1 MMQHRNPT
9 IRTAPRP
16 NGVRV
21 HRSRPAQVDA
31 ARETRPSDALV
42 PTQIEIG
49 ALIRRCIVESERF
62 YRGQPHDTRFAYELF
77 RRALVERNEVAWEH
91 IYTHYSGLVESWV
104 RRSGAF
110 VGSGE
115 SSEYFVSLAFTRFWR
130 AITPERFESFPTL
143 PSLLH
148 YLQLCAGCVVI
159 DSVRAQSWSEMLPEE
174 SIPFDRAA
182 RTSPDEEAMERVN
195 RQEFWSY
202 ISSQLNDEAE
212 RVVVFDFFVM
222 GMKPGD
228 IYDHRQDLFTSV
240 KDVYNVKRNVLGR
253 LSRNSE
259 LRRMLAS

>member
-1 MMQHRNPT
+1 MQQRNSTTRTGPRAIDARGHRTRVAQAPT
-9 IRTAPRP
+9 ARDPRP
-16 NGVRV
+16 
-21 HRSRPAQVDA
+21 A
-31 ARETRPSDALV
+31 DALV
-42 PTQIEIG
+42 PMQMEIG
-49 ALIRRCIVESERF
+49 AIIRRSVVESERF

-91 IYTHYSGLVESWV
+91 IYNHYSGLVESWV

-110 VGSGE
+110 AGSGE
-115 SSEYFVSLAFTRFWR
+115 SSEYFVSLAFTRLWR
-130 AITPERFESFPTL
+130 AIGPDRFEAFPTL

-174 SIPFDRAA
+174 SIPFERAS
-182 RTSPDEEAMERVN
+182 RTSPDEEAMERVD

-202 ISSQLNDEAE
+202 INAQLNDEAE
-212 RVVVFDFFVM
+212 RVVVFDFFVL

-228 IYDHRQDLFTSV
+228 IYDRRQDLFASV

>member
-1 MMQHRNPT
+1 MMQQSNSPMRP
-9 IRTAPRP
+9 APRP
-16 NGVRV
+16 TDALA
-21 HRSRPAQVDA
+21 HRSHVAQQPIGRDARPVD
-31 ARETRPSDALV
+31 SLV
-42 PTQIEIG
+42 PTQMEIG
-49 ALIRRCIVESERF
+49 ALLRRCVVESERF
-62 YRGQPHDTRFAYELF
+62 YRGQSHDTRFAYELF
-77 RRALVERNEVAWEH
+77 RRALVERDELAWEH
-91 IYTHYSGLVESWV
+91 IYNHYGSLVESWV

-115 SSEYFVSLAFTRFWR
+115 SSEFFVGLAFTRFWR

-159 DSVRAQSWSEMLPEE
+159 DSVRAQSWVEMLPEE
-174 SIPFDRAA
+174 AIPLDRAPQE
-182 RTSPDEEAMERVN
+182 SPDEEAMERVN

-202 ISSQLNDEAE
+202 INTQLNDEAE
-212 RVVVFDFFVM
+212 RVVVYDFFVM

-228 IYDHRQDLFTSV
+228 IYDHRQDLFSNV

-253 LSRNSE
+253 LSRNNE